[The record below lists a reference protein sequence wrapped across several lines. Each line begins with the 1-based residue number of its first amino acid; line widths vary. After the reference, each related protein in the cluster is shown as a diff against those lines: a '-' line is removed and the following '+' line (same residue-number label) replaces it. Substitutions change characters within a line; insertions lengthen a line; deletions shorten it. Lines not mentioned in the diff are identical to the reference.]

1 MSSPETPA
9 RYSSRMGNLAS
20 PESLLA
26 RWQEVQDDP
35 ALRDLPYKIELNAW
49 GKVEMS
55 PASVFHARLQS
66 ALFKELDRQMSDGL
80 TLTECP
86 ILTDIGVRVPDIV
99 WASADFMMRYAAQSP
114 LPRAPEI
121 CAEVLSPTNVDAEIV
136 EKKRAYLAAGA
147 LEVWIVTEDGALRI
161 FDAAGERPA
170 SRFPATVHLP
180 DPRKGYC

>member
-1 MSSPETPA
+1 
-9 RYSSRMGNLAS
+9 MGNLAS

-55 PASVFHARLQS
+55 PASVRHGWLQL
-66 ALFKELDRQMSDGL
+66 ALGAELRRQLTDGVAM
-80 TLTECP
+80 TECP
-86 ILTDIGVRVPDIV
+86 VLTDIGVRVPDVV
-99 WASADFMMRYAAQSP
+99 WASADFMIRYAGQSP

-121 CAEVLSPTNVDAEIV
+121 CAEVLSPTNVEGEIV

-147 LEVWIVTEDGALRI
+147 LEVWIVTEDGALHI
-161 FDAAGERPA
+161 FDATGARPS
-170 SRFPATVHLP
+170 SRFPVTVSLP
-180 DPRKGYC
+180 DPTKGYLP